1 MCVNYELCIRKL
13 MDWGRNSVKLN
24 LVVDSVIIEF
34 KSNKKYNVNNEELF
48 FKLVRDSFKYKRK
61 NLKNNLKEY
70 DLEKINNV
78 LYKIGKDLTVRAE
91 ALTIEDF
98 VFISNEL

>member
-1 MCVNYELCIRKL
+1 
-13 MDWGRNSVKLN
+13 MDVSRNSFTPKPN
-24 LVVDSVIIEF
+24 VDSVIIEF